1 MASPRG
7 VSYDVPVISAAYAR
21 RFLDFMESR
30 GVGSRALLDGSQ
42 LSEQML
48 GQPERFLSINQL
60 HRLFD
65 EAQSA
70 IQDER
75 MPFQFGQRLDLEA
88 HGLLGF
94 AFIRHEGYQELVSR
108 IVQYL
113 RVCLPIMDMEVS
125 RRGSALSIRLVDN
138 WSLGEQRSFISRIY
152 MGSIHTLASLA
163 CDHLEFELDSGTAL
177 PIDDWEAISP
187 GTRFRFGA
195 EQSRAILP
203 LPSGPIRSDAGGM
216 ASVMAESPLD
226 DEPTQGRV
234 VDLVGQ
240 VREHIMT
247 NLGRECTLDRA
258 AQSLKMSARA
268 LRHHLKLAGVSF
280 RSMRNDIRFHYATR
294 YLTETSVPLE
304 VIANKLGFSDQASFT
319 RAYRS
324 WKGRTPGEVRRHG
337 E

>member
-1 MASPRG
+1 MPLPRG
-7 VSYDVPVISAAYAR
+7 VSYDVPVISATYAR
-21 RFLDFMESR
+21 RFLEFMESR

-42 LSEQML
+42 LSEHML
-48 GQPERFLSINQL
+48 SEPDRFLSINQL

-65 EAQSA
+65 EARSA

-75 MPFQFGQRLDLEA
+75 LPFQFGQRLDLEA

-113 RVCLPIMDMEVS
+113 RVCLPIMDMELS
-125 RRGSALSIRLVDN
+125 RRGAGLSIRLVDN
-138 WSLGEQRSFISRIY
+138 WNLGEQRSFISRIY

-163 CDHLEFELDSGTAL
+163 CDHLEFELESGTTL
-177 PIDDWEAISP
+177 SVDDWEAISP

-195 EQSRAILP
+195 DQSRAVLP
-203 LPSGPIRSDAGGM
+203 LPSGPIRGDATGV
-216 ASVMAESPLD
+216 ATVMAETSLESGP
-226 DEPTQGRV
+226 EQGRV
-234 VDLVGQ
+234 ADLVRQ
-240 VREHIMT
+240 VREHIIT

-280 RSMRNDIRFHYATR
+280 RSMRNDIRFRYATR

-304 VIANKLGFSDQASFT
+304 VIADKLGFSDQASFT
-319 RAYRS
+319 RAYRG